1 MRRSLDRRYGP
12 GTSVPG
18 PSLTRT
24 ATLPDPELG
33 ATAIVKRC
41 LVTVLSCLWIS
52 GAAYARA
59 QESGVPAWLR
69 PLHHSEQPPDYV
81 VAVLTPPRAP
91 ILTPPPPIEAPHHLQ
106 LHHALHAPD
115 YLAAVQPRSGYA
127 IAIPPA
133 PAGEAPAVV
142 RGVYLNGW
150 VFGSGRFFNLLALA
164 DTTEIN
170 AFVIDVKDAT
180 GYMTYR
186 SSVLTAQEI
195 GANDVVRIADP
206 RARLAQLV
214 DHGIHPIARIVVA
227 RDPLLARRKPAWAIH
242 DTDGALWHDGLG
254 EPWVDAHNDSVWI
267 YAADLAAEAVLMG
280 FREVQF
286 DYVRFPDEPP
296 QRLRRTVYPARRPGE
311 SRRDAI
317 RRNVNLLRERVART
331 GVPFTIDVF
340 GLTTSTT
347 GDLGIGQVWED
358 LSTAADVLLPMVYPS
373 HYRRGSYGYASPNT
387 QPYAIVRRALEDAI
401 ARSSGL
407 ANPAKIR
414 PYLQAFT
421 IYRVRYGPQ
430 EVRAQI
436 QAVEDLGLTDW
447 VLWNARGVYPPGA
460 FRPKVPAT
468 ETRAADG
475 VAESPNRPR

>member
-1 MRRSLDRRYGP
+1 MRRRIVIVLASLGL
-12 GTSVPG
+12 VC
-18 PSLTRT
+18 
-24 ATLPDPELG
+24 ATHTL
-33 ATAIVKRC
+33 
-41 LVTVLSCLWIS
+41 
-52 GAAYARA
+52 A

-69 PLHHSEQPPDYV
+69 PPHHAEQPPDYV
-81 VAVLTPPRAP
+81 LAVLTPQLPP
-91 ILTPPPPIEAPHHLQ
+91 ITTPPPPVEARQVLQ
-106 LHHALHAPD
+106 LHHAPRAPD
-115 YLAAVQPRSGYA
+115 YLAAIQPRSTHA

-133 PAGEAPAVV
+133 PAGEVPAAV

-150 VFGSGRFFNLLALA
+150 VFGSSRFFNLLALA
-164 DTTEIN
+164 DSTEVN

-180 GYMTYR
+180 GYLTYR
-186 SSVLTAQEI
+186 SSVPTAQQI

-206 RARLAQLV
+206 RARLALLAE
-214 DHGIHPIARIVVA
+214 HGIHPIARIVVA
-227 RDPLLARRKPAWAIH
+227 RDPLLAKRKPSWAIH
-242 DTDGALWHDGLG
+242 DTGGTLWRDGLG
-254 EPWVDAHNDSVWI
+254 EPWVDAYNDSVWI

-280 FREVQF
+280 FREIQI

-296 QRLRRTVYPARRPGE
+296 QRLGRTVYPARRQGE

-317 RRNVNLLRERVART
+317 RRNVNLMRERIGRA

-358 LSTAADVLLPMVYPS
+358 LSASADVLLPMVYPS
-373 HYRRGSYGYASPNT
+373 HYRRGSYGYANPNT
-387 QPYAIVRRALEDAI
+387 EPYAIVRRALQDAI
-401 ARSSGL
+401 ERSGGL
-407 ANPAKIR
+407 ANPARIR

-421 IYRVRYGPQ
+421 IYRVRYGAE

-460 FRPKVPAT
+460 FRPKTPAVGRRT
-468 ETRAADG
+468 ADE
-475 VAESPNRPR
+475 AREPPDRPR

>member
-1 MRRSLDRRYGP
+1 M
-12 GTSVPG
+12 
-18 PSLTRT
+18 
-24 ATLPDPELG
+24 
-33 ATAIVKRC
+33 KRPF
-41 LVTVLSCLWIS
+41 LTVLVWLALI
-52 GAAYARA
+52 GVAHARA

-69 PLHHSEQPPDYV
+69 PLHHGEQPPDYV
-81 VAVLTPPRAP
+81 IGVLAPLRAP
-91 ILTPPPPIEAPHHLQ
+91 IPTPAPPTEAPHYLQ
-106 LHHALHAPD
+106 LHHAAHAPD
-115 YLAAVQPRSGYA
+115 YLGAVQPRSGYA

-133 PAGEAPAVV
+133 PGGEAPAVV

-150 VFGSGRFFNLLALA
+150 VFSSSRFFDVLALA

-180 GYMTYR
+180 GYITYR

-206 RARLAQLV
+206 RTRLAQLV
-214 DHGIHPIARIVVA
+214 AHGIHPIARIVVA
-227 RDPLLARRKPAWAIH
+227 RDPLLAKRKPSWAIH
-242 DTDGALWHDGLG
+242 DTDGALWRDGLG
-254 EPWVDAHNDSVWI
+254 EPWVDAYNDSVWI

-280 FREVQF
+280 FREIQF

-311 SRRDAI
+311 SRREAI
-317 RRNVNLLRERVART
+317 RRNVNLMRERVART

-358 LSTAADVLLPMVYPS
+358 LSSSADVLLPMVYPS
-373 HYRRGSYGYASPNT
+373 HYRRGSYGYANPNT
-387 QPYAIVRRALEDAI
+387 EPYAIVRRALQDGI

-460 FRPKVPAT
+460 LRPKAPAAAR
-468 ETRAADG
+468 EAADREP
-475 VAESPNRPR
+475 ESPDRPR

>member
-1 MRRSLDRRYGP
+1 MTRRI
-12 GTSVPG
+12 
-18 PSLTRT
+18 
-24 ATLPDPELG
+24 ATLWTWLGLLG
-33 ATAIVKRC
+33 AAH
-41 LVTVLSCLWIS
+41 
-52 GAAYARA
+52 ARA
-59 QESGVPAWLR
+59 QEGGAPAWMR
-69 PLHHSEQPPDYV
+69 PLHHGEQPPDYV
-81 VAVLTPPRAP
+81 VAVLTPPVRA
-91 ILTPPPPIEAPHHLQ
+91 ILTPPPPVEAPHYLR
-106 LHHALHAPD
+106 LHHAPHMPD
-115 YLAAVQPRSGYA
+115 YLAAIQPRSAYA

-133 PAGEAPAVV
+133 PKGEAPAVV

-150 VFGSGRFFNLLALA
+150 VFGSSRFYNLLALA

-180 GYMTYR
+180 GYLTYR
-186 SSVLTAQEI
+186 SSVPTAQQI

-214 DHGIHPIARIVVA
+214 AHGIHPIARIVVA
-227 RDPLLARRKPAWAIH
+227 RDPLLAKRKPTWAIH
-242 DTDGALWHDGLG
+242 DTDGALWRDGLG
-254 EPWVDAHNDSVWI
+254 EPWVDAYNDSVWI

-280 FREVQF
+280 FREIQF

-317 RRNVNLLRERVART
+317 RRNVHLMRERVAAS
-331 GVPFTIDVF
+331 GVPFTLDIF
-340 GLTTSTT
+340 GLTSSTVS

-358 LSTAADVLLPMVYPS
+358 LSSAADVVLPMVYPS
-373 HYRRGSYGYASPNT
+373 HYRRGSFGYANPNT
-387 QPYAIVRRALEDAI
+387 EPYAIVRRALQDAVE
-401 ARSSGL
+401 RSRGL
-407 ANPAKIR
+407 ATPAKIR

-460 FRPKVPAT
+460 LRPKA
-468 ETRAADG
+468 RAAAREAADREP
-475 VAESPNRPR
+475 ESPDRPR

>member
-1 MRRSLDRRYGP
+1 MRQR
-12 GTSVPG
+12 
-18 PSLTRT
+18 
-24 ATLPDPELG
+24 
-33 ATAIVKRC
+33 I
-41 LVTVLSCLWIS
+41 VTVLVWIWLF
-52 GAAYARA
+52 GAAHASA

-69 PLHHSEQPPDYV
+69 PLHHGEQPPDYV
-81 VAVLTPPRAP
+81 LAVLIPPRPPVLAP
-91 ILTPPPPIEAPHHLQ
+91 LPPLEAPHHLQ
-106 LHHALHAPD
+106 LHHAPHAPD
-115 YLAAVQPRSGYA
+115 YLAAVQPRAAYA

-133 PAGEAPAVV
+133 PGGEAPAAV

-150 VFGSGRFFNLLALA
+150 VFGSSRFFNLLALA

-180 GYMTYR
+180 GYITYR
-186 SSVLTAQEI
+186 SSVATAQQI

-227 RDPLLARRKPAWAIH
+227 RDPLLAKRKPSWAIH
-242 DTDGALWHDGLG
+242 DTDGALWRDGLG
-254 EPWVDAHNDSVWI
+254 EPWVDAYNDSVWI

-280 FREVQF
+280 FREIQF

-317 RRNVNLLRERVART
+317 RRNVNLMRERVARA

-358 LSTAADVLLPMVYPS
+358 LSASADVLLPMVYPS
-373 HYRRGSYGYASPNT
+373 HYRRGSYGFANPNT
-387 QPYAIVRRALEDAI
+387 QPYAIVKRALEDGI
-401 ARSSGL
+401 ARSRGI

-447 VLWNARGVYPPGA
+447 VLWNARGVYPPA
-460 FRPKVPAT
+460 ALRPKVPA
-468 ETRAADG
+468 AAKPPADEVPG
-475 VAESPNRPR
+475 SPDPPR